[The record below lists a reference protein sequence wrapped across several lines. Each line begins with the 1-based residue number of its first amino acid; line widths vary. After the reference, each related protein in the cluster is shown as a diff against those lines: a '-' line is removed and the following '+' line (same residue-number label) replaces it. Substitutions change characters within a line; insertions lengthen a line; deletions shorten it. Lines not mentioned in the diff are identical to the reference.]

1 MNHIFVFADSLQ
13 SERTKKNPFNFYRI
27 SHPTFMYQLTLIFI
41 GRLHAPAWA
50 YTPFQI
56 NLKFSWPHFFC
67 PFPFGAF
74 FDWFTFVGGTFG
86 WLCGHCCWGCHLIK
100 EESPCTPHCLPANNP
115 ELCTPGRQW
124 SSSEILLKIFFALFL
139 IFKTDMDMLTL
150 YSCPLKG
157 QYYKIFHPW
166 F

>member
-1 MNHIFVFADSLQ
+1 MYWRAGILCYKYMNHIFVFADSLQ
-13 SERTKKNPFNFYRI
+13 SERTKKWWFLQKYWNPPHFP
-27 SHPTFMYQLTLIFI
+27 SHFHVSIDTHIYVLADYMP
-41 GRLHAPAWA
+41 LHGH
-50 YTPFQI
+50 TPFQI

-124 SSSEILLKIFFALFL
+124 SSSEILLKIFFAF
-139 IFKTDMDMLTL
+139 F
-150 YSCPLKG
+150 
-157 QYYKIFHPW
+157 
-166 F
+166 